1 MWMPGVRQ
9 SLALPHPFLQT
20 MQESMMQ
27 IVQEKSMGLPAVPK
41 GERKSLFQSIGS
53 WLDRE
58 SVLGP
63 AMVAP
68 AAILLLVLIA
78 YPFCVAIWLSLT
90 DRLIARSDT
99 GSFIGLANY
108 IKLLK
113 DSIFRQ
119 TAANTFNYALVSVFF
134 KLVLGMWMALVL
146 DQVKVFKNFFRG
158 ILLLPWIVPTSLSAL
173 GWLWMFDSQF
183 SVINRILLD
192 LGLIDG
198 KIVWLGKP
206 MTAMLSVQMV
216 NIWRGVPFFG
226 ISLLAGLQAIPQD
239 LYEAAEMDGANAW
252 HRFWKVTVP
261 LLMPVIAVVTLFSI
275 VQTFA
280 DFQIVYVLTRGGP
293 MNSTHLFA
301 TLTHQVAILSGKL
314 GEGAA
319 VSLFIFPVLA
329 LAVILQLRYL
339 QKQD

>member
-1 MWMPGVRQ
+1 MTISAPSRDDLRKTKVG
-9 SLALPHPFLQT
+9 LLQRLST
-20 MQESMMQ
+20 W
-27 IVQEKSMGLPAVPK
+27 
-41 GERKSLFQSIGS
+41 F
-53 WLDRE
+53 DRE

-99 GSFIGLANY
+99 GVFIGLANY
-108 IKLLK
+108 AKLLK
-113 DSIFRQ
+113 DSIFQR
-119 TAANTFNYALVSVFF
+119 TAINTFNYAIVAVFF
-134 KLVLGMWMALVL
+134 KLVLGMLMALVL
-146 DQVKVFKNFFRG
+146 DEIKIFKNFFRG
-158 ILLLPWIVPTSLSAL
+158 IMLLPWIVPTSLSAL

-183 SVINRILLD
+183 SILNRILMD
-192 LGLIDG
+192 LGLINER
-198 KIVWLGKP
+198 IIWLGKP
-206 MTAMLSVQMV
+206 FWAMLSVQMV
-216 NIWRGVPFFG
+216 NIWRGIPFFG

-239 LYEAAEMDGANAW
+239 LYEAAEIDGANAW
-252 HRFWKVTVP
+252 SRFWKVTVP
-261 LLMPVIAVVTLFSI
+261 LLMPVTAVVTLFSI

-293 MNSTHLFA
+293 VNSTHLFA

-319 VSLFIFPVLA
+319 ISLFMFPVLA
-329 LAVILQLRYL
+329 IAVILQLRYL
-339 QKQD
+339 QRQD